1 MEAEEIVPPSGQN
14 LDISFESQKIIKE
27 IKSLEK
33 ELEEIQNS
41 CHHSKYSIKN
51 TQTGSDKPFC
61 LKRICD
67 FCQADVGYPTQEEFN
82 KWINS

>member
-1 MEAEEIVPPSGQN
+1 MEVSESDSSSSQNQEIS
-14 LDISFESQKIIKE
+14 ITTQKIVKE

-41 CHHSKYSIKN
+41 CSHLKYSIKN
-51 TQTGSDKPFC
+51 SPMGADNSFS

-67 FCQADVGYPTQEEFN
+67 CCQLDIGYPTQEEIN
-82 KWINS
+82 KWMNS